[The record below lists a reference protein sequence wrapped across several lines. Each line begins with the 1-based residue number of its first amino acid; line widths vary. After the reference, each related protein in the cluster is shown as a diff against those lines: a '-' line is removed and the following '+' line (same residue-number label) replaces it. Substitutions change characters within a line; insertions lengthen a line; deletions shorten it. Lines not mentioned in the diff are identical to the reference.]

1 MKESSS
7 DENGNGHATI
17 EERVATIEQAIMQ
30 MLACLGMNLTKDGE
44 GRIGYQ
50 IDKHGPRENWGVLA
64 KILDDLGKV
73 KNEKRI
79 IIPGRN

>member
-1 MKESSS
+1 MGYPL
-7 DENGNGHATI
+7 DPTI
-17 EERVATIEQAIMQ
+17 EERVQKLEDVIGH
-30 MLACLGMNLTKDGE
+30 LLSVLGIQLTKNESGD
-44 GRIGYQ
+44 IGYR
-50 IDKHGPRENWGVLA
+50 IPTVGPKEGWGVLA